1 MKIPQMT
8 NLQHYDLFVAGGTPG
23 GIACAVRAAR
33 EGLTVLLINRTPILG
48 GMLANGLSLWDLF
61 HDGLRSPIF
70 HEYATAVREHYH
82 STYGEDSQQFRDAS
96 PGPRILEHATGAY
109 EPSVAQLISERMV
122 AAEQNIT
129 LRMKADVEE
138 VLREG
143 NLIKAVRVGE
153 DWITAETFVDASY
166 EGDLMALA
174 KVPYRVGRESRE
186 EFGEAYAGKI
196 FARKIMAR
204 DDKGF
209 ATSPREAY
217 EGKLNLRTWHNP
229 TVEILPGSTGEAD
242 NAVQAYNYRLCLTN
256 RPEICRLPEKPDNY
270 DRTRYLHLLPH
281 GRLGA
286 IGMVN
291 GKGGWNLGR
300 PIGWNFEYPDADWSK
315 RESIMKDYLDFA
327 LGMMF
332 FLQNDEAVDP
342 ATRSLNR
349 QWGLASDEFIDNNN
363 SPYEFYAR
371 ETRRLVGRYVFQE
384 KDGLVAPGESR
395 PPHHA
400 DSIAYTDWPLD
411 SVQCLAESVSFN
423 GQAVPEGAFFLSEE
437 SRPAEVPYRC
447 LLPQGVD
454 NLLVPVCLS
463 STHVGWGSI
472 RLEPVWMHTGESA
485 GFAAAQAHRH
495 RQNVADINTAE
506 LCKTL
511 TQSGVKTR
519 CEYFF

>member
-8 NLQHYDLFVAGGTPG
+8 NPQHYDLFVAGGTPG

-61 HDGLRSPIF
+61 HDGVRSPIF
-70 HEYATAVREHYH
+70 HEYAAAVREHYR
-82 STYGEDSQQFRDAS
+82 STYGEDSQQFRDAC

-122 AAEQNIT
+122 AAERNIS
-129 LRMKADVEE
+129 LRMKTDVEE

-153 DWITAETFVDASY
+153 DWITADTFVDASY

-342 ATRSLNR
+342 ATRALNR
-349 QWGLASDEFIDNNN
+349 QWGLASDEFTDNDNI
-363 SPYEFYAR
+363 PYEFYAR

-384 KDGLVAPGESR
+384 KDGLVAPGETR

-423 GQAVPEGAFFLSEE
+423 GQTVPEGAFFLSEE

-485 GFAAAQAHRH
+485 GFAAAQAHRNK
-495 RQNVADINTAE
+495 QNVADINTAE

>member
-1 MKIPQMT
+1 MT
-8 NLQHYDLFVAGGTPG
+8 NPQHYDLFVAGGTPG

-70 HEYATAVREHYH
+70 HEYAEAVREHYR
-82 STYGEDSQQFRDAS
+82 STYGKDSQQFRGAC

-122 AAEQNIT
+122 AAERNIT
-129 LRMKADVEE
+129 LRMRADVKE

-229 TVEILPGSTGEAD
+229 TVEILPGSTAEAD

-256 RPEICRLPEKPDNY
+256 RPEICRLPEKLENY

-300 PIGWNFEYPDADWSK
+300 PIGWNFEYPDADWFK

-342 ATRSLNR
+342 ATRALNR
-349 QWGLASDEFIDNNN
+349 QWGLASDEFTDNNN
-363 SPYEFYAR
+363 IPYEFYAR
-371 ETRRLVGRYVFQE
+371 ETRRLVGRYVFNE
-384 KDGLVAPGESR
+384 KDGLVAPGETR

-423 GQAVPEGAFFLSEE
+423 GQTVPEGAFFLSEE

-511 TQSGVKTR
+511 TQSGVKTL
-519 CEYFF
+519 C

>member
-1 MKIPQMT
+1 MTNPQMT
-8 NLQHYDLFVAGGTPG
+8 NPQHYDLFVAGGTPG

-70 HEYATAVREHYH
+70 HEYAEAVREHYR
-82 STYGEDSQQFRDAS
+82 STYGKDSQQFRGAC

-122 AAEQNIT
+122 AAERNIT
-129 LRMKADVEE
+129 LRMRADVKE

-229 TVEILPGSTGEAD
+229 TVEILPGSTAEAD

-256 RPEICRLPEKPDNY
+256 RPEICRLPEKLENY

-300 PIGWNFEYPDADWSK
+300 PIGWNFEYPDADWFK

-342 ATRSLNR
+342 ATRALNR
-349 QWGLASDEFIDNNN
+349 QWGLASDEFTDNNN
-363 SPYEFYAR
+363 IPYEFYAR
-371 ETRRLVGRYVFQE
+371 ETRRLVGRYVFNE
-384 KDGLVAPGESR
+384 KDGLVAPGETR

-423 GQAVPEGAFFLSEE
+423 GQTVPEGAFFLSEE

-511 TQSGVKTR
+511 TQSGVKTL
-519 CEYFF
+519 C